1 MADKKIKFTVGE
13 VCGAEGIVA
22 DPPVVVVKNKNTKL
36 KFENEL
42 GFDATVYFYKLEE
55 KGGTAIL
62 NVCEGVETDGALK
75 VPADETKDCKLN
87 ENVSYSYT
95 VAAPPLLK
103 LDPIII
109 IEDSFAADSA
119 SWIPMFFIAVLGA
132 AVGAF
137 GAHMRMK
144 AKMK

>member
-1 MADKKIKFTVGE
+1 MPDKKIEFTVGE

-22 DPPVVVVKNKNTKL
+22 PPVAVMKNKNTKL

-42 GFDATVYFYKLEE
+42 GVEATVYFYKLEE
-55 KGGTAIL
+55 KGGTPIL
-62 NVCEGVETDGALK
+62 NVCDGVEPDGALK
-75 VPADETKDCKLN
+75 LDVGEKKHCELN

-95 VAAPPLLK
+95 VEAPPLPK

-109 IEDSFAADSA
+109 IEDSFAVDSA
-119 SWIPMFFIAVLGA
+119 GWIPLLFIGIFGA